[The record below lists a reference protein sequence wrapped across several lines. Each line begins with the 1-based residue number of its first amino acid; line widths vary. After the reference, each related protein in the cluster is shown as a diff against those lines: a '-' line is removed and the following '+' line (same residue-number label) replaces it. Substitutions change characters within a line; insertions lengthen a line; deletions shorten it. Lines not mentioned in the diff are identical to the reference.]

1 MSYYNQPFSSSLPPP
16 PMEAPPKPPR
26 RVSTVM
32 SPGNVQFSTG
42 SEDSRPPMMKR
53 LTRVLSTRRMS
64 AGTSD
69 DANDPCVSCHI
80 DALYGRIG
88 IVTKAINRDNGIVI
102 QPFSFSA
109 TSLLSPEEE
118 DNEFYI
124 PPPALPKL
132 VRLTLKKPVEIM
144 TLDQRWLLQ
153 HAFAGSTLLHYACAG
168 DQYEVAKLLLEKGA
182 DWTIV
187 NGSNKTAEMYTVDE
201 RVRDLFA
208 NAEDRYTPYS
218 AIKKQPTPTPTQ
230 DSPVTASPPSILKR
244 ANSSRRR
251 QSVVNDSGWADTNLR
266 ATVHQAQI
274 LNIRPTNSPLGNS
287 PTPSVSASAVS
298 SQQSP
303 TNTTGM
309 QSRRP
314 TLAAK
319 SRPEPEDYE
328 ENDTESAPPSRSL
341 TRMKSDMGSMYSK
354 AEVINT
360 VSELE
365 FDQDLMSIASHNSG
379 GTANTNNSNRKRL
392 SFRRGSRIVQSLREK
407 DPPPAPVASTAP
419 AVRAPPPPPPPS
431 AVESNPASA
440 ATSSSQSR
448 KSIKSMKKLLA
459 DEVIS
464 LASST
469 TAQSARPLPAPPAA
483 PAANAHRVPPPPSP
497 STSNNKINDTL
508 DGDAGEE
515 STTASRKSLKSK
527 RGSNAVRHPPP
538 PPASTDAANDNTKRA
553 SSKRTKAET
562 APEPVTPPPPP
573 IRVMRRLSVNMS
585 AGAVEAA
592 SYIEGADGTQLL
604 STSILGADSPDKS
617 EPKKIHTAS
626 PEAKMS
632 PSEVKPSGSASK
644 TKPSVEPVAHLLRNL
659 TLSELEDPPPPPAST
674 DAANDNT
681 KRASS
686 KRTKAETSPEPVT
699 PPPPPIRVM
708 RRLSVNMTAGAVEAA
723 SYIEGADG
731 TQLLSTSILGS
742 DSPDKSEPKIIH
754 TASPE
759 SKASPSEVKPSGSA
773 SKSKPSVEPVAHLLR
788 NLTLSELGEA
798 SYQEAWETKA
808 VSDTTSES
816 PLAKLQS
823 SMKTGAD
830 DGLWEANRLIARA
843 AQMEKAEAREAKYHQ
858 AKAERLQ
865 GLLSKLTPLENIA
878 SGVLLK
884 GRSAEELSRD
894 NILDSAD
901 LEECRPDLSH
911 HQVGGSLAATL
922 FGGTDTIAPAKDNE
936 LTSAGQ
942 SSAEKKNSSHSPSYL
957 QTGGSPASGARSVP
971 AREPFHSLSFRD
983 MIWHRAAQHMNS
995 ALSDKQRS
1003 HYDKARLEAYQLGV
1017 KLMKKEFSTMA
1028 NQEHW
1033 EAVDLVEAQ
1042 RHQAAERQLK
1052 ENVRAYM
1059 LTNHDVHDTPHVTFT
1074 PTVTSIGAGESILEQ
1089 IGGRNSSFVP
1099 FARSS
1104 VSTLFCD
1111 EESD

>member
-1 MSYYNQPFSSSLPPP
+1 
-16 PMEAPPKPPR
+16 
-26 RVSTVM
+26 
-32 SPGNVQFSTG
+32 
-42 SEDSRPPMMKR
+42 MKR

-69 DANDPCVSCHI
+69 DANDPCASCHI

-109 TSLLSPEEE
+109 TSLLSSEEE

-201 RVRDLFA
+201 RIRDLFA

-218 AIKKQPTPTPTQ
+218 AIQKQPTPTPAR
-230 DSPVTASPPSILKR
+230 DSPVAASPPSILKR

-287 PTPSVSASAVS
+287 PTPSVNENAVN

-303 TNTTGM
+303 TNTAGM
-309 QSRRP
+309 QFRRP

-328 ENDTESAPPSRSL
+328 ENDTESAPPSRTL
-341 TRMKSDMGSMYSK
+341 NRMKSDMGSMYSK

-360 VSELE
+360 LSELE
-365 FDQDLMSIASHNSG
+365 LDQDIMSVASHNSG

-431 AVESNPASA
+431 AVESNLASA
-440 ATSSSQSR
+440 ATSSSSQSR

-469 TAQSARPLPAPPAA
+469 TAQSARPLPVPPAA
-483 PAANAHRVPPPPSP
+483 PAATAHRVPPPPPP
-497 STSNNKINDTL
+497 STGNNNNNGTM

-527 RGSNAVRHPPP
+527 RGSNTVRHPPP
-538 PPASTDAANDNTKRA
+538 PPASTDAVNDNTKRA

-562 APEPVTPPPPP
+562 ASEPVTPPPPP
-573 IRVMRRLSVNMS
+573 IRVMRRLSVNMT

-592 SYIEGADGTQLL
+592 FYIEGADGTQLL

-626 PEAKMS
+626 PESKAS

-659 TLSELEDPPPPPAST
+659 TLSEL
-674 DAANDNT
+674 
-681 KRASS
+681 
-686 KRTKAETSPEPVT
+686 
-699 PPPPPIRVM
+699 
-708 RRLSVNMTAGAVEAA
+708 
-723 SYIEGADG
+723 
-731 TQLLSTSILGS
+731 
-742 DSPDKSEPKIIH
+742 
-754 TASPE
+754 
-759 SKASPSEVKPSGSA
+759 
-773 SKSKPSVEPVAHLLR
+773 
-788 NLTLSELGEA
+788 GEA

-808 VSDTTSES
+808 VGDTTSES

-901 LEECRPDLSH
+901 LEESRPDLSH
-911 HQVGGSLAATL
+911 HQAGGSLAATL
-922 FGGTDTIAPAKDNE
+922 FGGTDNIAPAKDNE
-936 LTSAGQ
+936 LTSASQ

-957 QTGGSPASGARSVP
+957 QTGSSPAGGARIVP

-1033 EAVDLVEAQ
+1033 EAVDLVESQ

-1059 LTNHDVHDTPHVTFT
+1059 LTNHDVQDTPHVTFT
-1074 PTVTSIGAGESILEQ
+1074 PTVTSISAGESILEQ
-1089 IGGRNSSFVP
+1089 IGARNSSFVP